1 MTELKSWKQSKQEA
15 SKQRR
20 IKEEIKLQKA
30 NKEKEKLQVR
40 HRQKAIHN
48 LVRWDE
54 YRIRRDAA
62 IIVLHREK
70 YHAARLKAWC
80 LLSSFHAVIAQAWR

>member
-1 MTELKSWKQSKQEA
+1 M
-15 SKQRR
+15 QRR
-20 IKEEIKLQKA
+20 MKEEFNHQKA

-70 YHAARLKAWC
+70 NHAARLKAWC
-80 LLSSFHAVIAQAWR
+80 LLASFHAVLAHAWR

>member
-1 MTELKSWKQSKQEA
+1 M
-15 SKQRR
+15 QRR
-20 IKEEIKLQKA
+20 MKEEFNHQKA

-70 YHAARLKAWC
+70 NLVARLKAWC
-80 LLSSFHAVIAQAWR
+80 LISSIHAVISL